1 MDVQQD
7 LDFSLPFDGFD
18 GFTTL
23 ARSNSRVLQTRTIHI
38 KIDKDPQASSYRVT
52 ATGPPGTPLDY
63 DGNAPYSGRLTVSH
77 EQISQ
82 SLEDIHDAW
91 LKATV
96 LYKFEGCYPF
106 EGFPEQILGRRN
118 ARELLQEACETLA
131 RAGQRLYGEIFE
143 SGDEDLNLLAAVLS
157 QQLRSGPQIVTV
169 TSPDLFV
176 PWGLLYVHPEEQQ
189 ALHAGGAAVWDGF
202 LGYTHLIEHS
212 LGRVDGYSPF
222 IDHAGERPKAG
233 LYLDTRLEKKD
244 ASDCP
249 LGPVR
254 DVFDTHAV
262 SQEWTTKFETAR
274 RLTSSDCSDHIMFF
288 GAHATGNRTDH
299 RGQKSA
305 RIILTDDN
313 PIIAGD
319 IADWARH
326 RPQLLP
332 SPLCF
337 MMACEGGRA
346 GQHDQQGLA
355 RPLFKLGVGCL
366 VGPQIEVPPSVA
378 SSLATRFFEEFFKGE
393 RAACILRD
401 LTRDFISE
409 HASPLGL
416 AFTLI
421 RGIDTCLIH
430 SPEAET
436 P

>member
-1 MDVQQD
+1 MEQQQD
-7 LDFSLPFDGFD
+7 LDFSVPFDGYD
-18 GFTTL
+18 GFTAL
-23 ARSNSRVLQTRTIHI
+23 PRSTPRALQDRTIQL
-38 KIDKDPQASSYRVT
+38 KFDKVHDGYLVHAW
-52 ATGPPGTPLDY
+52 GPPDTPLCY
-63 DGNAPYSGRLTVSH
+63 DGNAPYSGRLRVDH

-96 LYKFEGCYPF
+96 LHRHEGAYPF
-106 EGFPEQILGRRN
+106 EGFPEQTLGRRS
-118 ARELLQEACETLA
+118 ACELLQEACETLA

-143 SGDEDLNLLAAVLS
+143 SGDEDLDRLAAALS
-157 QQLRSGPQIVTV
+157 HALRSGPQIITV
-169 TSPDLFV
+169 TSSDLFV
-176 PWGLLYVHPEEQQ
+176 PWGLLYLHPDIQHG
-189 ALHAGGAAVWDGF
+189 LHAGGTAVWDGF
-202 LGYTHLIEHS
+202 LGYTHLIEHN

-222 IDHAGERPKAG
+222 IEHGGERPKAG
-233 LYLDTRLEKKD
+233 LYLDTRLEREG
-244 ASDCP
+244 APDCP
-249 LGPVR
+249 LSPVR
-254 DVFDTHAV
+254 NVFDTHTAA
-262 SQEWTTKFETAR
+262 QEWTTKAETAQ
-274 RLTSSDCSDHIMFF
+274 RLTSSDCSDHIMLFS
-288 GAHATGNRTDH
+288 AHATGNRTDH

-319 IADWARH
+319 INDWVRH
-326 RPQLLP
+326 RSQLLP

-346 GQHDQQGLA
+346 GQYDQQGLA
-355 RPLFKLGVGCL
+355 RPLFKLGIGCL

-378 SSLATRFFEEFFKGE
+378 SSLTTRFFEEFFKGE

-401 LTRDFISE
+401 ITKDFISQ

-430 SPEAET
+430 SPQAEK